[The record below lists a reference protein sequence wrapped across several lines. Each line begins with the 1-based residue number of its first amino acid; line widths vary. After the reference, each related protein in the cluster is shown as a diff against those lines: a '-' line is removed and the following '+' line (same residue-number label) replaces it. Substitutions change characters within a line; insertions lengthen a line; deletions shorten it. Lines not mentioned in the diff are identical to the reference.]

1 MTPAPE
7 MDRRGPAGAVKGR
20 AVKGRAVKGRA
31 VKGRAVKGRPPPS
44 TRAVTGARRRRPDR
58 RAGAPAVPVSR

>member
-7 MDRRGPAGAVKGR
+7 MDRRGPAG
-20 AVKGRAVKGRA
+20 A

-44 TRAVTGARRRRPDR
+44 TRAVTGARRRRPAR